1 MGLTRER
8 VPEIVKP
15 LPRFVVYVDV
25 CLQSR
30 RTHMAFWKKNKKMGS
45 RVLSCSQ
52 LIIGEDA

>member
-30 RTHMAFWKKNKKMGS
+30 RTHMAFWKIKIKMGS
-45 RVLSCSQ
+45 HALN
-52 LIIGEDA
+52 